1 LCQAPADFGRARGA
15 TAPQFVAC
23 GEILSYCLFTVRSF
37 VPRCGR
43 GHHSRDGAPNAV
55 GASASDGR
63 LLGARSIGGELI
75 GNFRL
80 QTGSNLHFAV
90 ILVDFCSTWDF
101 RDRLEI
107 ARVIPSWDGAPTRGS
122 RANHLQVVRQIC
134 YKRSIGLACERGKS
148 KMTTRRQWQRS
159 ADGSSGRMRS
169 AKPARRFRAVR
180 RCHCRTEHAF
190 NPITKARICS
200 RETSLSGEHNLAR
213 GRRDH
218 LKRCYANTDLQVYLG
233 TAREFGADLSKRL
246 RNAGAE
252 TRPQQAEIG

>member
-1 LCQAPADFGRARGA
+1 VNLLEIFVFRLRA
-15 TAPQFVAC
+15 T
-23 GEILSYCLFTVRSF
+23 FTSRSF
-37 VPRCGR
+37 SLTFVP
-43 GHHSRDGAPNAV
+43 
-55 GASASDGR
+55 
-63 LLGARSIGGELI
+63 
-75 GNFRL
+75 
-80 QTGSNLHFAV
+80 
-90 ILVDFCSTWDF
+90 TWDF

-134 YKRSIGLACERGKS
+134 YKQSIGLACERGKS
-148 KMTTRRQWQRS
+148 KMTTRRQWERS

-169 AKPARRFRAVR
+169 AKPARRSRAVR

-200 RETSLSGEHNLAR
+200 RETSLSGEHNLTR

-252 TRPQQAEIG
+252 TRPKQAEIG